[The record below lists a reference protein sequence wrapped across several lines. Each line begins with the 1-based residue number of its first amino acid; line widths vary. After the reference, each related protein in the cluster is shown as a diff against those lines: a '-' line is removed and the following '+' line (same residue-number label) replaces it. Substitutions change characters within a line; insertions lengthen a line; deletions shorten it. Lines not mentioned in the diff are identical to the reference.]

1 MTQTDSNA
9 VLIFTLVSLVVI
21 ALVFGFILYFI
32 ISYRNKQ
39 RDFLLLESQKTEIE
53 SKNEIIKQTL
63 ADLKA
68 TQNQLIQSEKLAS
81 LGELTAGIA
90 HEIQNPLNFVTNFSE
105 VNVDL
110 LADINTE
117 IDNKPPDLI
126 YLKEIVKDL
135 VENQEKINFHGKR
148 ASNIVKSMLEHSRQS
163 NGIKQPTD
171 LNQMADEYLRLSYHG
186 LRAKNKSFNA
196 NFSQKLDPNLP
207 LIDIVSQDIGRVLL
221 NLCNN
226 AFYAVWQKT
235 KTKILNTTQNSG
247 QAPEK
252 PNYNPEVIISTEKID
267 NKAVITIAD
276 NGIGMSET
284 TKQKIFQPF
293 FTTKPTGEG
302 TGLGL
307 SLAYDIITK
316 GHGGTIEAKSTE
328 GIGTE
333 IKIILPLK

>member
-1 MTQTDSNA
+1 MIEANSQA
-9 VLIFTLVSLVVI
+9 VLIFTLISLVVI

-39 RDFLLLESQKTEIE
+39 RDFLLLESQKKEIE

-63 ADLKA
+63 ANLKA
-68 TQNQLIQSEKLAS
+68 AQNQLIQSEKLAS

-90 HEIQNPLNFVTNFSE
+90 HEIQNPLNFVNNFSE

-110 LADINTE
+110 LVDINKE
-117 IDNKPPDLI
+117 ISVEKIDFS
-126 YLKEIVKDL
+126 YLKELISDL
-135 VENQEKINFHGKR
+135 TENQEKINFHGKR

-163 NGIKQPTD
+163 NGLKLPTD

-196 NFSQKLDPNLP
+196 NFKLNLDETIP
-207 LIDIVSQDIGRVLL
+207 IVDLVSQDIGRVLL

-226 AFYAVWQKT
+226 AFYAVWQKA
-235 KTKILNTTQNSG
+235 KNVTTIIG
-247 QAPEK
+247 EK
-252 PNYNPEVIISTEKID
+252 PTYSPEVSISTKKLD
-267 NKAVITIAD
+267 DQVLVTIKD
-276 NGIGMSET
+276 NGIGMSKAT
-284 TKQKIFQPF
+284 MQKIFQPF

-316 GHGGTIEAKSTE
+316 GHGGSIEATSTE
-328 GIGTE
+328 GEGAE
-333 IKIILPLK
+333 IKILLPLK

>member
-1 MTQTDSNA
+1 MIEANSQA
-9 VLIFTLVSLVVI
+9 VLIFTLISLVVI

-39 RDFLLLESQKTEIE
+39 RDFLLLDSQKKEIE
-53 SKNEIIKQTL
+53 AKNEIIKQTL

-68 TQNQLIQSEKLAS
+68 AQNQLIQSEKLAS

-90 HEIQNPLNFVTNFSE
+90 HEIQNPLNFVNNFSE

-110 LADINTE
+110 LMDINKE
-117 IDNKPPDLI
+117 ISNEKIDFS
-126 YLKEIVKDL
+126 YLKELISDL
-135 VENQEKINFHGKR
+135 TENQEKINFHGKR
-148 ASNIVKSMLEHSRQS
+148 ASNIVRSMLEHSRQS
-163 NGIKQPTD
+163 NGLKLPTD

-186 LRAKNKSFNA
+186 LRAKNKNFNA
-196 NFSQKLDPNLP
+196 NFKLNLDKTLP
-207 LIDIVSQDIGRVLL
+207 IVDLVSQDIGRVLL

-226 AFYAVWQKT
+226 AFYAVWQKAKNET
-235 KTKILNTTQNSG
+235 IIIG
-247 QAPEK
+247 EK
-252 PNYNPEVIISTEKID
+252 PRYNPEVIISTQNID
-267 NKAVITIAD
+267 NKVIVTIKD
-276 NGIGMSET
+276 NGIGMNKAT
-284 TKQKIFQPF
+284 MQKIFQPF

-316 GHGGTIEAKSTE
+316 GHGGTIEATSVE
-328 GIGTE
+328 GEGAE